1 MIGNAPPLTPQVA
14 LPRLDTAAAGAT
26 RAPQPAAAPD
36 LHDFEALMQA
46 HEASHPRP
54 HRPGAL
60 HHALE
65 QLQTDLTA
73 GSVQEPLAPDASS
86 DEVRAHLLRQI
97 ERETQSR
104 VVLEVAKTTL
114 KATSTTVEKIL
125 NQK

>member
-1 MIGNAPPLTPQVA
+1 MISPSLPLPPQGA
-14 LPRLDTAAAGAT
+14 LPHLDTASAGASG
-26 RAPQPAAAPD
+26 ASQPAAAPD

-60 HHALE
+60 HHAME
-65 QLQTDLTA
+65 QLQADLTA
-73 GSVQEPLAPDASS
+73 GSVHEPLALDASS
-86 DEVRAHLLRQI
+86 DDVQAHLLRQI
-97 ERETQSR
+97 ERDTQSR
-104 VVLEVAKTTL
+104 VALELAKTTL